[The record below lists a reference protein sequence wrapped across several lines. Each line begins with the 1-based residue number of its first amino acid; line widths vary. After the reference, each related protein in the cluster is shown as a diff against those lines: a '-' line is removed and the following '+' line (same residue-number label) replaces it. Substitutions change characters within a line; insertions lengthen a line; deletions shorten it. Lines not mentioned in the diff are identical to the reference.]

1 MLYGHHTQYTES
13 LQWSKTGILPE
24 HPKGVNSIHHSG
36 WHLWSERLKFLTPPA
51 GFEPATR
58 RLTVVGSTAELQRI
72 VFLTNMVYKEQSLL
86 VEDICLRV
94 SSYHTRRILSPTFS
108 FCVVLLLRFEVEFI
122 IWSFHFVKD
131 FHILFKTHILT
142 KLV

>member
-1 MLYGHHTQYTES
+1 MLYGHHTQYTDS

-36 WHLWSERLKFLTPPA
+36 WHLWLERLKFLTPPA

-72 VFLTNMVYKEQSLL
+72 VFLTNMVYKEQSSL
-86 VEDICLRV
+86 VEDICLRE
-94 SSYHTRRILSPTFS
+94 SFYHNHYTLLPTFS
-108 FCVVLLLRFEVEFI
+108 FCAILLLCFEIKFI
-122 IWSFHFVKD
+122 VSFFHFIESI
-131 FHILFKTHILT
+131 HIIFKSHIFT
-142 KLV
+142 